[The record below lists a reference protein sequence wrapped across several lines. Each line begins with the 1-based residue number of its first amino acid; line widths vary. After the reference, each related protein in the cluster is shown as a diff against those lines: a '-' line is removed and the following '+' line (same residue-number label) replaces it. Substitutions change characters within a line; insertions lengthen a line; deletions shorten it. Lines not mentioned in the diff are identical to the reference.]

1 MKPGRCSKSGILTF
15 INARLTPAGDVI
27 PVSMRFKGD
36 LAMDPMSVAALIV
49 VAIVV
54 IAAGVYIMKPESK

>member
-1 MKPGRCSKSGILTF
+1 
-15 INARLTPAGDVI
+15 
-27 PVSMRFKGD
+27 
-36 LAMDPMSVAALIV
+36 MDPMSVAALIV